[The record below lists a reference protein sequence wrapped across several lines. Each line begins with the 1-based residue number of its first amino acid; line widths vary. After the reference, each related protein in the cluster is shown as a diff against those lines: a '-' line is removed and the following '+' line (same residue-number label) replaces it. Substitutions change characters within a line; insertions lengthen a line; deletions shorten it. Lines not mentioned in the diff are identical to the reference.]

1 MRYIILPLIII
12 GYILWTYF
20 TIKELNRCKWKI
32 GPSGWREGIYA
43 ANYAVFWILIH
54 FAIVAEAI
62 IVCIAHY
69 W

>member
-1 MRYIILPLIII
+1 MRYIVLPLIII

-32 GPSGWREGIYA
+32 GPAGWRKDIYA

-54 FAIVAEAI
+54 FAIVVEAI